1 MHSSVT
7 GKTKPS
13 IKTNIC
19 ICIFP
24 FPFKDDSG
32 LFVKQNDKLRIA
44 LHEQRKQQI
53 SSLMSRLE
61 SKTQS
66 LIRQKEEDLAEARKK
81 GMELQDRLRKVEM
94 ESQTWQRVAR
104 ANEAMITGLNTAL
117 EEMRERQLV
126 SFTAN
131 NNNNSP
137 EDAESCCCEEPK
149 LTLMACRSC
158 RAQRSCVIFLPCR
171 HLCSCKSC
179 EAFLGSCPVCESTKE
194 ASLEVFLA

>member
-1 MHSSVT
+1 M
-7 GKTKPS
+7 
-13 IKTNIC
+13 
-19 ICIFP
+19 
-24 FPFKDDSG
+24 
-32 LFVKQNDKLRIA
+32 KQNDKLRNA
-44 LHEQRKQQI
+44 LHEQRKQHI
-53 SSLMSRLE
+53 SVLMSRLE

-66 LIRQKEEDLAEARKK
+66 LMRQKEEDLAEARKK
-81 GMELQDRLRKVEM
+81 GMELQDRLREVEM

-104 ANEAMITGLNTAL
+104 ANEAMIMGLNTAL
-117 EEMRERQLV
+117 EEMRGRQLV
-126 SFTAN
+126 ITA

-179 EAFLGSCPVCESTKE
+179 DAFLGSCPVCESTKE